1 MSMLG
6 NPISTMNYPVD
17 YFTGTGTTTAFYL
30 SQTPASATSILVH
43 VSGVKQIAAVQN
55 PAYFLNGNILTFTS
69 PPGAG
74 SPIEVI
80 YLGQLSQVNVPGS
93 QTITQSMLSLPVTN
107 TFITLVTANGAQTAF
122 TLVAPPVSA
131 SSLIVTANGVV
142 QYDYS
147 VTGSTLQLN
156 FTPPAGTLI
165 RAQALGLS
173 QQNVPNNGSVT
184 SASLAANVNIQTLS
198 IGSSAP
204 LSTTDVYDLDDVS
217 YQVSGFTSV
226 FPLQYNGSPVSVAS
240 PWNLMVSVNGVVQP
254 GYYYKYDTVWLANI
268 PSASKGY
275 TIELSGNPSSNG
287 YLKFADCPP
296 LGSQISIRTVV
307 GTAPATPK
315 TYPFKPLDIFM
326 GY

>member
-1 MSMLG
+1 
-6 NPISTMNYPVD
+6 MNYPVD
-17 YFTGTGTTTAFYL
+17 YFTGDGTSTTFTL
-30 SQTPASATSILVH
+30 SYTPASATSILVYIG
-43 VSGVKQIAAVQN
+43 GVKQVASTTN
-55 PAYFLNGNILTFTS
+55 PAYYLIGNQLILS
-69 PPGAG
+69 AAPAAN
-74 SPIEVI
+74 SPIEVN
-80 YLGQLSQVNVPGS
+80 YLGIASQVNVPSS
-93 QTITQSMLSLPVTN
+93 QSITQSMLSLAVTN

-122 TLVAPPVSA
+122 NLVAPPVSS

-147 VTGSTLQLN
+147 VTGTTLQLN
-156 FTPPAGTLI
+156 FTPRSGTLI
-165 RAQALGLS
+165 RAQALGLA
-173 QQNVPNNGSVT
+173 QFNTPNDGSVT
-184 SASLAANVNIQTLS
+184 SAKMAANVNIQTLS

-204 LSTTDVYDLDDVS
+204 ISSTDEYDLDDVS
-217 YQVSGFTSV
+217 YQVSGFNST
-226 FPLQYNGSPVSVAS
+226 FPLQYNGSPVTINS
-240 PWNLMVSVNGVVQP
+240 PWNLMVYVNGVYQP

-275 TIELSGNPSSNG
+275 TIDLSGNPSSNG

-315 TYPFKPLDIFM
+315 TYPFKPLDILM

>member
-6 NPISTMNYPVD
+6 NPISTMNFPVD
-17 YFTGTGTTTAFYL
+17 YFTGTGTTTIFTL
-30 SQTPASATSILVH
+30 SYVPASATSILVH
-43 VSGVKQIAAVQN
+43 IGGVKQVASTTN
-55 PAYFLNGNILTFTS
+55 PAYFVNGNQLVFS
-69 PPGAG
+69 GPPAAN
-74 SPIEVI
+74 SPIEVN
-80 YLGQLSQVNVPGS
+80 YLGIASQVNVPGT

-122 TLVAPPVSA
+122 NLVAPPVSS
-131 SSLIVTANGVV
+131 SSLVVTANGIV

-165 RAQALGLS
+165 RAQALGLA
-173 QQNVPNNGSVT
+173 QFNAPNDGSVT
-184 SASLAANVNIQTLS
+184 SAKMAANVNIQTLS

-204 LSTTDVYDLDDVS
+204 ISTTDVYDLDDVS
-217 YQVSGFTSV
+217 YLTSGFNNV
-226 FPLQYNGSPVSVAS
+226 FPLNYNGSNVTVAS
-240 PWNLMVSVNGVVQP
+240 PWNLMVAVNGAIQP
-254 GYYYKYDTVWLANI
+254 AWSYKYDTTWLAVM
-268 PSASKGY
+268 PSAFKGY
-275 TIELSGNPSSNG
+275 TIDLSGNLSSNG

-296 LGSQISIRTVV
+296 ADSQIQIRTVV

-315 TYPFKPLDIFM
+315 TYPFKPLDILM